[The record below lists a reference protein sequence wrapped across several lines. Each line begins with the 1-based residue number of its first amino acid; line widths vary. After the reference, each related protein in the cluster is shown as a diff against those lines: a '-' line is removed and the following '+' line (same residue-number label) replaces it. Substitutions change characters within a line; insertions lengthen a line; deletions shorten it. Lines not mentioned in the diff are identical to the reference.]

1 MNTSFPNMK
10 DLVYRS
16 QPTDIALRSL
26 HVYTTRFH
34 VKYFVEHKLS
44 SADKFLCLYIS
55 SFPEGSVQ
63 TKELGYNLGFDIE
76 NNPKKDSFYDEAED
90 HLYKMIVEEV
100 QKWGLIEI
108 SNDVVKLT
116 DLGRLSISSGKKYA
130 FYEADADVLEWKSIR
145 NAEGNGVLFFP
156 FVKELGISA
165 NYIPTL

>member
-1 MNTSFPNMK
+1 MK

-26 HVYTTRFH
+26 HVYTRRFH

-90 HLYKMIVEEV
+90 HLYKMILEEV

-130 FYEADADVLEWKSIR
+130 FYEARMEV
-145 NAEGNGVLFFP
+145 N
-156 FVKELGISA
+156 
-165 NYIPTL
+165 